1 MSATASPDPSPA
13 ADPATT
19 EAATPPLS
27 AEEQATQEAAARAQ
41 AEHDAAAVEAAER
54 EAQLQRLLQRMQ
66 KSADFPSLK
75 ESIRSIQKV
84 SRSET
89 AHLRA
94 LTDEVLGD
102 VALTNK
108 LLRLINT
115 AFYSS
120 VGGGAI
126 TSIKRA
132 VALMGFQSIG
142 MLAASLTLFDKLPKG
157 PDGERVRAEF
167 RRALLA
173 AMLASEFCPT
183 HKQQENAYLAALF
196 QNLGP
201 MLAWMHFRDEATQIE
216 AQLAEAGT
224 PVDGSDHAALQKTSR
239 DVLGMGYED
248 LGVEVAG
255 QWGWPEEL
263 QLALRRLEPRD
274 PEEPVGHDERL
285 RVACTAANHLARQML
300 EIEDPQ
306 ALEACLAQ
314 FTEAYGIP
322 LGLDVEHLTS
332 IVERSRQ
339 QWADLAVM
347 LGMSVP
353 GIAKAGANNKAGA
366 AGTASKTPARPG
378 AAAPAK
384 ATASS
389 QARAPQPVMSKAPAP
404 AITPMRPRAPVPA
417 AVGAALSVALEA
429 ISQRAM
435 SDAPLGEV
443 LQFVMAQLQQSLQLQ
458 RVVVCLRDSAS
469 GELRGRLGSGE
480 RAMQLAPMFRVP
492 MRPPGDLFGL
502 LCTKGADTLISDASD
517 ALIAKSL
524 PVWFHQQV
532 KAPTFLLLPLTLGQ
546 QPLGLIY
553 GDRAHAN
560 SLQVGDAELTLLKA
574 MRNQLVMAM
583 RLRGAAA

>member
-1 MSATASPDPSPA
+1 MSATASPAPSPA
-13 ADPATT
+13 ADPAPT
-19 EAATPPLS
+19 EAAAPLS
-27 AEEQATQEAAARAQ
+27 AEEQAAQDAAACAQ

-75 ESIRSIQKV
+75 DSIRSIQKV

-120 VGGGAI
+120 VGGGGI

-167 RRALLA
+167 RRAPLA
-173 AMLASEFCPT
+173 AMLASELCPT
-183 HKQQENAYLAALF
+183 HKLQENAYLAALF

-255 QWGWPEEL
+255 QWGWPEDL

-274 PEEPVGHDERL
+274 PEQPVGHDERL

-306 ALEACLAQ
+306 ALEACLAR
-314 FTEAYGIP
+314 FTEAYGVP
-322 LGLDVEHLTS
+322 LGLDVEHLTP

-353 GIAKAGANNKAGA
+353 GIAKAGANNKVGGA
-366 AGTASKTPARPG
+366 APASKTPARPG
-378 AAAPAK
+378 AAAPVKPA
-384 ATASS
+384 AGGPAQS
-389 QARAPQPVMSKAPAP
+389 PQPVRPPA
-404 AITPMRPRAPVPA
+404 PMRPRAPVPA

-469 GELRGRLGSGE
+469 GELRGRLGSGD

-517 ALIAKSL
+517 ALIARSL
-524 PVWFHQQV
+524 PGWFHQQV

>member
-1 MSATASPDPSPA
+1 MSATASPAPSPA
-13 ADPATT
+13 ADPAPT
-19 EAATPPLS
+19 EAAAPLS
-27 AEEQATQEAAARAQ
+27 AEEQAAQEAAARAQ
-41 AEHDAAAVEAAER
+41 AEHDDAAVEAAER

-66 KSADFPSLK
+66 KTADFPSLK

-120 VGGGAI
+120 VGGGGI

-173 AMLASEFCPT
+173 AILASEFCPT
-183 HKQQENAYLAALF
+183 LKHQENAYLAALF

-224 PVDGSDHAALQKTSR
+224 PVEAGDHAALQKVSR

-263 QLALRRLEPRD
+263 QLALRQLEPRD
-274 PEEPVGHDERL
+274 PEAPVGHDERL
-285 RVACTAANHLARQML
+285 RVACTAANQLARQL
-300 EIEDPQ
+300 LVIEDPQ
-306 ALEACLAQ
+306 ALEICQARFLA
-314 FTEAYGIP
+314 AYGIP
-322 LGLDVEHLTS
+322 LGLDEEHLTTV
-332 IVERSRQ
+332 VERSRQ
-339 QWADLAVM
+339 EWTDLAVM

-353 GIAKAGANNKAGA
+353 VLAKG
-366 AGTASKTPARPG
+366 G
-378 AAAPAK
+378 AAARTPAK
-384 ATASS
+384 ANAATPVKATTAGK
-389 QARAPQPVMSKAPAP
+389 AAAPQPAAKAAAP
-404 AITPMRPRAPVPA
+404 PRPRPPVPA
-417 AVGAALSVALEA
+417 AIGAALSVALEA
-429 ISQRAM
+429 ISQQAM

-443 LQFVMAQLQQSLQLQ
+443 LQCVMTQLQQALQLQ

-469 GELRGRLGSGE
+469 GELRGRLGSGD
-480 RAMQLAPMFRVP
+480 RAQQLAPMFRVP
-492 MRPPGDLFGL
+492 MRPPVDLFGL

-517 ALIAKSL
+517 TLIARSL
-524 PVWFHQQV
+524 PAWFHQQV
-532 KAPTFLLLPLTLGQ
+532 KAPTFLLLPLIFSQ

-553 GDRAHAN
+553 GDRAQAN

-583 RLRGAAA
+583 RLRGAAS

>member
-13 ADPATT
+13 ADPAPT
-19 EAATPPLS
+19 EAAAPLS
-27 AEEQATQEAAARAQ
+27 AEELAAQEAAARAQ

-75 ESIRSIQKV
+75 DSIRSIQKV

-120 VGGGAI
+120 VGGGNI

-173 AMLASEFCPT
+173 AMLASELCPT
-183 HKQQENAYLAALF
+183 HKLQENAYLAALF

-239 DVLGMGYED
+239 EVLGMGYED

-274 PEEPVGHDERL
+274 PEAPVGHDERL

-300 EIEDPQ
+300 EIEDPE
-306 ALEACLAQ
+306 ALEACLAR

-322 LGLDVEHLTS
+322 LGLDVEHLTP

-353 GIAKAGANNKAGA
+353 GIATAGANNQSGGAGA
-366 AGTASKTPARPG
+366 ASKSPARPG
-378 AAAPAK
+378 AASPAKPAATSHAPAPQPAK
-384 ATASS
+384 AS
-389 QARAPQPVMSKAPAP
+389 APS
-404 AITPMRPRAPVPA
+404 PMRPRPPVPA

-480 RAMQLAPMFRVP
+480 RAMQLAPAFRVP

-517 ALIAKSL
+517 TLIAKSL
-524 PVWFHQQV
+524 PLWFHQQV

-583 RLRGAAA
+583 RLRGAAS

>member
-1 MSATASPDPSPA
+1 MSATASPAPSPA
-13 ADPATT
+13 ADPAPT
-19 EAATPPLS
+19 EAAAPLS
-27 AEEQATQEAAARAQ
+27 AEEQAAQDAAACAQ

-75 ESIRSIQKV
+75 DSIRSIQKV

-120 VGGGAI
+120 VGGGGI

-173 AMLASEFCPT
+173 AMLASELCPT
-183 HKQQENAYLAALF
+183 HKLQENAYLAALF

-255 QWGWPEEL
+255 QWGWPEDL

-274 PEEPVGHDERL
+274 PEQPVGHDERL

-306 ALEACLAQ
+306 ALEACLAR
-314 FTEAYGIP
+314 FTEAYGVP
-322 LGLDVEHLTS
+322 LGLDVEHLTP

-353 GIAKAGANNKAGA
+353 GIAKAGANNKVGGA
-366 AGTASKTPARPG
+366 APASKTPARPG
-378 AAAPAK
+378 AAAPVKPA
-384 ATASS
+384 AGGPAQS
-389 QARAPQPVMSKAPAP
+389 PQPVRPPA
-404 AITPMRPRAPVPA
+404 PMRPRAPVPA

-469 GELRGRLGSGE
+469 GELRGRLGSGD

-517 ALIAKSL
+517 ALIARSL
-524 PVWFHQQV
+524 PGWFHQQV

>member
-1 MSATASPDPSPA
+1 MSATATPAPSPA
-13 ADPATT
+13 ADPAPT
-19 EAATPPLS
+19 EGAAPLS
-27 AEEQATQEAAARAQ
+27 AEEQAAQDAAARAQ

-75 ESIRSIQKV
+75 DSIRSIQKV

-120 VGGGAI
+120 VGGGGI

-173 AMLASEFCPT
+173 AMLASELCPT
-183 HKQQENAYLAALF
+183 HKLQENAYLAALF

-239 DVLGMGYED
+239 EVLGMGYED

-255 QWGWPEEL
+255 QWGWPEDL

-274 PEEPVGHDERL
+274 PEQPVGHDERL

-306 ALEACLAQ
+306 ALEACLAR
-314 FTEAYGIP
+314 FTEAYGVP
-322 LGLDVEHLTS
+322 LGLDVEHLTP

-353 GIAKAGANNKAGA
+353 GIAKAGANNKVGGA
-366 AGTASKTPARPG
+366 AAASKTPARTG
-378 AAAPAK
+378 AAAPVQPA
-384 ATASS
+384 ASS
-389 QARAPQPVMSKAPAP
+389 PAQSPLPVRPPA
-404 AITPMRPRAPVPA
+404 PMRPRAPVPA

-469 GELRGRLGSGE
+469 GELRGRLGSGD

-517 ALIAKSL
+517 ALIARSL
-524 PVWFHQQV
+524 PGWFHQQV

>member
-1 MSATASPDPSPA
+1 MSATASPARSPA
-13 ADPATT
+13 ADPAPT
-19 EAATPPLS
+19 EAAAPLS

-75 ESIRSIQKV
+75 DSIRSIQKV

-120 VGGGAI
+120 VGGGGI

-183 HKQQENAYLAALF
+183 HKLQENAYLAALF

-224 PVDGSDHAALQKTSR
+224 PIDGSDHAALQKTSR

-274 PEEPVGHDERL
+274 PEAPVGHDERL

-322 LGLDVEHLTS
+322 LGLDVEHLTP

-366 AGTASKTPARPG
+366 AGTASKAPARPG

-389 QARAPQPVMSKAPAP
+389 QVHAAQPAKAPAP
-404 AITPMRPRAPVPA
+404 APVRPRAPVPA

-480 RAMQLAPMFRVP
+480 RAQQLAPMFRVP

-524 PVWFHQQV
+524 PGWFHQQV